1 MAYNITG
8 TAGQTLARE
17 LLVAY
22 LNTGTVAEPVWAILG
37 TRVEDSSEEF
47 DWQTE
52 TKKDII
58 GKTYGKMKKPIVT
71 QSFEP
76 CELDSGETALNKIWE
91 LAVRDQDAQALAS
104 QDMLIVHCYTTDG
117 QTTPKYFAERYAACM
132 IEVTGLGGQGGAELT
147 MPINVTYGG
156 TRTTGG
162 AVITNGA
169 VTFTADA

>member
-1 MAYNITG
+1 MAYQITG

-17 LLVAY
+17 LLLAY
-22 LNTGTVAEPVWAILG
+22 LNTGTTSTPVWSILG

-58 GKTYGKMKKPIVT
+58 GKTYGRMKKPIVT

-76 CELDSGETALNKIWE
+76 CELDSGETALTKIWE
-91 LAVRDQDAQALAS
+91 LAVRDQDAQALAA
-104 QDMLIVHCYTTDG
+104 QDMLIVHCYATDG
-117 QTTPKYFAERYAACM
+117 ETTPKYFAERYAACM
-132 IEVTGLGGQGGAELT
+132 IEVTSLGGEGGAELG

-156 TRTTGG
+156 ERTVGG
-162 AVITNGA
+162 ATIANGV
-169 VTFTADA
+169 VTFTAD